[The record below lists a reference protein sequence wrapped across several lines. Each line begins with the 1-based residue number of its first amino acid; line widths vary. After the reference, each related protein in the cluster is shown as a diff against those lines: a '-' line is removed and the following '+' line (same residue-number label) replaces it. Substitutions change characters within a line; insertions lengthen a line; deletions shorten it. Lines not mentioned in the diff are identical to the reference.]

1 MLLSRTKRTV
11 STDASAV
18 YVFGGL
24 ADRWR
29 RIILMRPG
37 GGEHPDRI
45 PPCRAAPRAQESGR
59 RVAHAMLLTVY
70 HLLTSHTTYHDPDAD
85 YYGRPSCRAGSASSP
100 SLRVAGSWGIFL
112 RGTRCQFITW
122 PQPVNPHRGSLSL
135 PRVAQGIVA
144 KSGLSTDSLR
154 PSSIAHGFGSA
165 CRTCSPGPGMRVAP
179 LGFREEQP

>member
-112 RGTRCQFITW
+112 RGW
-122 PQPVNPHRGSLSL
+122 SLSIHPIRWPL
-135 PRVAQGIVA
+135 RFSARWIVVNFA
-144 KSGLSTDSLR
+144 SRPDSASR
-154 PSSIAHGFGSA
+154 Q
-165 CRTCSPGPGMRVAP
+165 SPGPT
-179 LGFREEQP
+179 